1 MQRIQ
6 KYTTQIAQATKT
18 VFSRPAYLAL
28 GTTLAVAAFL
38 FSVWLPNTGLIVDV
52 FQTSSA
58 PLGVKLKVA
67 TSLLG
72 GIRTNFSFLSALY
85 TILIAILF
93 AMNIAMVAYYLKRRR
108 AISAQGKEFA
118 AGFGGVASGLLGI
131 GCAACGSF
139 ILTTTISFL
148 GASAAL
154 TLLPLQGGEFGLLS
168 VVLLALSLSLISKKI
183 NDPLICNP
191 TKL

>member
-1 MQRIQ
+1 MNRIQ
-6 KYTTQIAQATKT
+6 KYTAQIAQATKT
-18 VFSRPAYLAL
+18 VFCRPSYLVL
-28 GTTLAVAAFL
+28 GAVLAVSAFF
-38 FSVWLPNTGLIVDV
+38 FSVWLPNTGLIMDV

-58 PLGVKLKVA
+58 PLGAKLKVA
-67 TSLLG
+67 MSLLG

-85 TILIAILF
+85 TIVIAILF
-93 AMNIAMVAYYLKRRR
+93 GMNIAMIAYYLKRRR
-108 AISAQGKEFA
+108 VSAQGKEFA
-118 AGFGGVASGLLGI
+118 AGFGGLASGLLGI

-139 ILTTTISFL
+139 ILTTSLSFL

-154 TLLPLQGGEFGLLS
+154 TLLPLQGGEFGLIS
-168 VVLLALSLSLISKKI
+168 VGLLALSLSLISRKI